1 MINNELLIIEYAK
14 EQIEARRSRGD
25 TKLALME
32 RFEINKTQ
40 AGQLMREATTE
51 LYDHPS
57 TDPIFWLAQT
67 GGDVNPQHRRFAWS
81 RFRKLVHYSP
91 PNAE

>member
-1 MINNELLIIEYAK
+1 MVKNEQVLVEYAK
-14 EQIEARRSRGD
+14 ELIEARRSRGD

-40 AGQLMREATTE
+40 AGLLLREATIQ

-67 GGDVNPQHRRFAWS
+67 GGDVSPQHRRFARS
-81 RFRKLVHYSP
+81 KFYKLVLDSP
-91 PNAE
+91 